1 VSEHEERAEEPTTDQ
16 SGALEEDGVAELT
29 GLEAVD
35 GVLRSLETLEGRP
48 VDEHVAVFESAH
60 ETLRAA
66 LANAGGPTA
75 G

>member
-1 VSEHEERAEEPTTDQ
+1 VSQHAERAQEPTTEE
-16 SGALEEDGVAELT
+16 GGVLEPT

-35 GVLRSLETLEGRP
+35 GVLRSMETLEGRP
-48 VDEHVAVFESAH
+48 VDEHVTVFESAH

>member
-16 SGALEEDGVAELT
+16 GGAVEEGGVEPT
-29 GLEAVD
+29 GIDAVD

-48 VDEHVAVFESAH
+48 VDEHVSVFESAH

>member
-1 VSEHEERAEEPTTDQ
+1 VSEHETRAEEPATDQ
-16 SGALEEDGVAELT
+16 GGSLDQGGVEPT
-29 GLEAVD
+29 GLDAVD
-35 GVLRSLETLEGRP
+35 GVLDSLETLEGRP
-48 VDEHVAVFESAH
+48 VDEHVSVFESAH